1 MLLSHHAVTFIL
13 GTHFNCP
20 PHMWDDLPPERVFLH
35 YLFVIAAQKQ
45 EQKQMEKMEKD
56 SKRYNANSNQNK
68 GRPIRTTSDS
78 ANLADSFDLMN
89 AKMRESEYDGLGSES
104 S

>member
-1 MLLSHHAVTFIL
+1 
-13 GTHFNCP
+13 
-20 PHMWDDLPPERVFLH
+20 MWDDLPPERVYLD
-35 YLFVIAAQKQ
+35 YLFVISSQKQ
-45 EQKQMEKMEKD
+45 QEKEIEKMQKD
-56 SKRYNANSNQNK
+56 DKRYNARGNQNK

>member
-1 MLLSHHAVTFIL
+1 
-13 GTHFNCP
+13 
-20 PHMWDDLPPERVFLH
+20 MWDDLPPERVFG
-35 YLFVIAAQKQ
+35 LFVCYSGSKTRT
-45 EQKQMEKMEKD
+45 ETNGKMEKD
-56 SKRYNANSNQNK
+56 NKRYNANSNQNK